1 VSVVPVAELKTWD
14 TWTAKVRMDGVEI
27 RLDFVAP
34 DHKTAKRTAYSMVD
48 AWLKTVRSGGH
59 SRPCELVLLEVI
71 APDYSVWDAEKQEF
85 VYGIEAVEYRIN
97 HPSRY
102 GD

>member
-1 VSVVPVAELKTWD
+1 MSVVPVAQLKTWD
-14 TWTAKVRMDGVEI
+14 TWTADY
-27 RLDFVAP
+27 
-34 DHKTAKRTAYSMVD
+34 KTAERAAYDMVD

-85 VYGIEAVEYRIN
+85 VHGLEAVDYRIN
-97 HPSRY
+97 HPGRD